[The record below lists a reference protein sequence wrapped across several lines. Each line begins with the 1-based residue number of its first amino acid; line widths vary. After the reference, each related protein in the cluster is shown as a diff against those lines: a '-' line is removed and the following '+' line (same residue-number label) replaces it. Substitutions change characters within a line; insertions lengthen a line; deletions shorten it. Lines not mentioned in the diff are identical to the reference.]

1 MKVNLKT
8 IIWKAKELWRGQIY
22 QNMKENLKTGK
33 LREEGQNYFKMEI
46 GISDNGKM
54 IYNMEVESTIAWK
67 TRQRDK
73 ENGKMERD
81 TAG

>member
-1 MKVNLKT
+1 
-8 IIWKAKELWRGQIY
+8 
-22 QNMKENLKTGK
+22 
-33 LREEGQNYFKMEI
+33 MEI

-54 IYNMEVESTIAWK
+54 IYNMEVESIIVWK